1 MNPDDFGTNW
11 SFYQNIKNAV
21 ASEYTEP
28 SGFVA
33 YAPIAYESAVKYIA
47 EKNAAEAAKAESE
60 WVGNV
65 KERVTLKLEHICTHG
80 YDGYYGWSAIHIFK
94 DVDGNTFVWSTDKIL
109 CEVLGEEWRA
119 QDKRMCEV
127 TGTIKAH
134 DTYNGE
140 KQTVLTRC
148 KLKAL

>member
-1 MNPDDFGTNW
+1 MKD
-11 SFYQNIKNAV
+11 
-21 ASEYTEP
+21 
-28 SGFVA
+28 
-33 YAPIAYESAVKYIA
+33 
-47 EKNAAEAAKAESE
+47 
-60 WVGNV
+60 
-65 KERVTLKLEHICTHG
+65 RVTLTLEHVRTHG
-80 YDGYYGWSAIHIFK
+80 YESYYGWSAIHIFK
-94 DVDGNTFVWSTDKIL
+94 DTNGNTFVWNTDKKL
-109 CEVLGEEWRA
+109 CEILGEEWRA